1 MKKYIMFSSVSAEK
15 YFIICI
21 SCPILQNR
29 FLYDSSGSI
38 LRMQKS
44 SFLHCRKGPSPS
56 QSMT

>member
-38 LRMQKS
+38 LRMQKA
-44 SFLHCRKGPSPS
+44 PSCTAGKDLLPVS
-56 QSMT
+56 Q